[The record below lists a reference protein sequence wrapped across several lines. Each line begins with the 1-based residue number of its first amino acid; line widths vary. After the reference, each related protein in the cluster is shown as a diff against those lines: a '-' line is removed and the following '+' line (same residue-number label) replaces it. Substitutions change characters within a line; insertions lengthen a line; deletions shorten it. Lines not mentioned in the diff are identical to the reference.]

1 MIVGAFDLHRGQ
13 ITFEYMDMET
23 GDVRRGRIAPADR
36 AHLREWL
43 MRFDGRE
50 AAFAVEGC
58 TGWRYVVEELVGA
71 GVVPHLAEPADSA
84 ALRGRKK
91 RAKTDRSDSTM
102 LREALVE
109 GRLPE
114 SWIPPAQVLEVR
126 AKLRLYKDLS
136 DERVGWIQRIHATL
150 FHMGVPAVRA
160 GLWSPEGQATL
171 ECADLSPATRQAVRM
186 GLDVIEGLTVQLN
199 PLRGELVGFA
209 RRHPACRALHGALYG
224 VGPFTSAAIWAEMGD
239 CRRFSSSDDAVRHT
253 GLDVTVWSSDKR
265 RSAGRLSR
273 QGPPVLRWALYEAA
287 KNASRVSSPDHAYY
301 QQTRE
306 RLGAKR
312 ATISV
317 ARKLARRAFHIL
329 TNLGDQALA
338 EAA

>member
-13 ITFEYMDMET
+13 ITFDYMDMET
-23 GDVRRGRIAPADR
+23 GDIRRGRIAPADR
-36 AHLREWL
+36 AHLRGWL
-43 MRFDGRE
+43 MRFDGQE

-58 TGWRYVVEELVGA
+58 TGWRYVVEELVRA

-136 DERVGWIQRIHATL
+136 DERVGWTQRIHATL
-150 FHMGVPAVRA
+150 FHMGAPAVRA
-160 GLWSPEGQATL
+160 GLFSPEGQAAL
-171 ECADLSPATRQAVRM
+171 ECADLSPAIRQAVRM

-199 PLRGELVGFA
+199 PCEA
-209 RRHPACRALHGALYG
+209 SWWASP
-224 VGPFTSAAIWAEMGD
+224 AAILPAGPSTARSTASARSPRWP
-239 CRRFSSSDDAVRHT
+239 T
-253 GLDVTVWSSDKR
+253 GPRWVT
-265 RSAGRLSR
+265 AG
-273 QGPPVLRWALYEAA
+273 A
-287 KNASRVSSPDHAYY
+287 
-301 QQTRE
+301 
-306 RLGAKR
+306 GAKR

-329 TNLGDQALA
+329 TNLGD
-338 EAA
+338 

>member
-13 ITFEYMDMET
+13 ITFDYMDMEL
-23 GDVRRGRIAPADR
+23 GEVRRGRIAPADR

-43 MRFDGRE
+43 IRFEGQE
-50 AAFAVEGC
+50 AELAVEGC
-58 TGWRYVVEELVGA
+58 TGWRYVVEELVRV

-91 RAKTDRSDSTM
+91 RAKTDRTDSTM
-102 LREALVE
+102 LREALAD

-114 SWIPPAQVLEVR
+114 SWIPPTQVLEVR
-126 AKLRLYKDLS
+126 AKLRLYKDLA
-136 DERVGWIQRIHATL
+136 DERVGWIQRLHATL
-150 FHMGVPAVRA
+150 FHMGAPAIRA
-160 GLWSPEGQATL
+160 GLLTAEGQAAM
-171 ECADLSPATRQAVRM
+171 ECADLSPATRQAVRV
-186 GLDVIEGLTVQLN
+186 GADVIEALSAQLD

-209 RRHPACRALHGALYG
+209 RRHPACTALRGLYG
-224 VGPFTSAAIWAEMGD
+224 VGPLTSVAIWAEMGD
-239 CRRFSSSDDAVRHT
+239 CRRFSSSSDAVRHT

-287 KNASRVSSPDHAYY
+287 KNAARAGSPDHAYY
-301 QQTRE
+301 HRTRE

-329 TNLGDQALA
+329 TNLGDQALT